1 MTVQCLFIEDDQDF
15 LEPTS
20 VLLSQHR
27 IQVTPAPDLHQAH
40 QKLKEQLYDIIIL
53 DLNLPDG
60 NGLEFLEKIS
70 SQYVI
75 PVIILSAD
83 FQNQSKVEALNLGAY
98 YYLNKPIHIDELVA
112 VIQRTLKITNTSAHL
127 LNRDATEGVPQWILE
142 PETWEVSHKDHST
155 KVKLTGKEF
164 LIAQTLAKHVNKTV
178 TRAQLFQLLEK
189 PNPDYH
195 DRSLDV
201 LISRINK
208 KLASLN
214 APGPIESVRGSG
226 YVFKQQVEIK

>member
-1 MTVQCLFIEDDQDF
+1 MTIQCLFIEDDLDF

-20 VLLSQHR
+20 VLLSQHG
-27 IQVTPAPDLHQAH
+27 IHVTPASNLHQGY
-40 QKLKEQLYDIIIL
+40 QKLHEQLYDIVIL

-60 NGLEFLEKIS
+60 NGLDFLEKIS
-70 SQYVI
+70 SQFVI

-83 FQNQSKVEALNLGAY
+83 FQNKSKVDALNLGAY

-112 VIQRTLKITNTSAHL
+112 VIQRTLKITNTPTPHL
-127 LNRDATEGVPQWILE
+127 DRDTKEPSPRWILE
-142 PETWEVSHKDHST
+142 PETWEVGHSTHST

-164 LIAQTLAKHVNKTV
+164 LVAHTLAKLINKTV
-178 TRAQLFQLLEK
+178 TRAQLYQLLNK